1 MDELHSA
8 SEGISSKEFFERST
22 EIYYKFLS
30 DKLNIPPANLD
41 LDKLPFYL
49 DRRNIAG
56 ETKERITRFFD
67 QCLSVRY
74 GGIPGG
80 RTKEEMLAE
89 IRTIIDL
96 LDS

>member
-1 MDELHSA
+1 LQSA
-8 SEGISSKEFFERST
+8 SEIISSKEFFERST

-30 DKLNIPPANLD
+30 DKLIIPPADLD
-41 LDKLPFYL
+41 LGKLPFYL
-49 DRRNIAG
+49 DKRNLPG
-56 ETKERITRFFD
+56 ETKERIIRFFD

-89 IRTIIDL
+89 IRTIVEL
-96 LDS
+96 LEN